1 LEFTVTDGGGDDD
14 YEYTLEKRP
23 RSRAL
28 FWIVVIVILAA
39 TGIGS
44 ALLWRAYGN
53 GIPGFPSLTS
63 AADSATPADKPVGLT
78 DFQAFQQQIV
88 GTMQSTDQVLAA
100 QDAEIKRLSD
110 QVSALSAKLDSLE
123 HPLAQAVDPA
133 TAPKPAGAAP
143 KKKPVAPRPAGAI
156 STGGAP
162 LPPQSPH

>member
-1 LEFTVTDGGGDDD
+1 MTDGVDDD
-14 YEYTLEKRP
+14 YEYTLDKPP

-28 FWIVVIVILAA
+28 FWIVFIVILAVI
-39 TGIGS
+39 GIGS

-53 GIPGFPSLTS
+53 GFSALPSLIP
-63 AADSATPADKPVGLT
+63 AAESATPPDKPVGLT

-88 GTMQSTDQVLAA
+88 GSMQSTQQVLAA

-123 HPLAQAVDPA
+123 HPLAEAVDPA
-133 TAPKPAGAAP
+133 PAPKPVAPAP
-143 KKKPVAPRPAGAI
+143 KKKPKPVGAI

-162 LPPQSPH
+162 LPLQSPH

>member
-1 LEFTVTDGGGDDD
+1 MTDGVDDD
-14 YEYTLEKRP
+14 YEYTLDKPP

-28 FWIVVIVILAA
+28 FWIVFIVVLAV

-53 GIPGFPSLTS
+53 GFSAFPSLTPAAES
-63 AADSATPADKPVGLT
+63 AIPPDKPVGLT

-88 GTMQSTDQVLAA
+88 GSMQSAQQVLAA

-133 TAPKPAGAAP
+133 PAPKPVASAP
-143 KKKPVAPRPAGAI
+143 KKKPKPVGAI

-162 LPPQSPH
+162 LPLQSPQ